1 MFDHETAEIEQANLD
16 DDALTLDEL
25 NEIMHE
31 IEEQPHWRHTADKEM
46 DYADGNQLDTE
57 LLNRMKQIGIPPAVE
72 DMIGPAL
79 QSVEGFELQTR
90 TDWRV
95 KANGEAGSSDV
106 ADALNYKLNQA
117 ERLSKADKACSG
129 AFRPQIG
136 CGIGWVEVKRESDP
150 FKYAYR
156 CVKVHRNEIHWD
168 MKATENDLTD
178 ARWLRRTR
186 WVHPKRLVQ
195 AFPQHQ
201 ELIETIGC
209 YGAAWWNDAGVM
221 DGGESTGLQ
230 NAWLDARSYT
240 VNEQYWYNATSKEVN
255 VVELWYRRWVRVAV
269 LKFGDGRVV
278 EYDAANMHHDIAIY
292 QELARVEHANISKV
306 RRSYWLGPHCLFD
319 GPTPY
324 SHHYFPYVPFW
335 GAREDNTNIPYGF
348 VRRMKFSQDSI
359 NSGISKLRWG
369 MSVTRVERTK
379 GAVEMTDEQL
389 RRQIARP
396 DADIVLNAN
405 HMAKPGARFDVK
417 RDYELSQQ
425 HFQLINDNRAAIER
439 VSNITS
445 GFQGKQG
452 NATSGKQEQLQIEQ
466 SNQTLMTIMDNFR
479 EARTL
484 MGEMLLSM
492 IVDDL
497 GSQQHVVIIEGD
509 EAIRENRTVVINK
522 PEVDELGYPYVSND
536 VQRTRLKVVLDD
548 VPSSSTFKEQ
558 QLNALS
564 EITKSLPPEV
574 QAAVLPFVMALTDI
588 PFKKDIIDAIRQATQ
603 AQTPEQIQQQI
614 QDAVKQALAQAGNDI
629 KLRELELKERKASS
643 EIKEIDARSVQIG
656 VQAAYSAMQAGAQV
670 AQMPQIAP
678 IADEVMKGAGYQRPN
693 PLGDDPNFPV
703 ADQTAASNIRSPYIQ
718 GQGAQVGSE
727 QLAVQQN
734 TSPMSPSV
742 PHEVGQ
748 EMQRI
753 SPPQDESYARHGG
766 TGMQGIETPRTSDNM
781 SLVGQE

>member
-1 MFDHETAEIEQANLD
+1 MFDQETTEIEQANLD

-25 NEIMHE
+25 TEIMYE
-31 IEEQPHWRHTADKEM
+31 IEEQPYWRNIADKEM
-46 DYADGNQLDTE
+46 DYADGNQLESE

-95 KANGEAGSSDV
+95 KANGDTGSDDV
-106 ADALNYKLNQA
+106 ADALNFKLNQA
-117 ERLSKADKACSG
+117 ERLSKADKACSD

-136 CGIGWVEVKRESDP
+136 CGIGWVEVKREQDP
-150 FKYAYR
+150 FKYPYR

-168 MKATENDLTD
+168 MKAAENDLSD

-186 WVHPKRLVQ
+186 WIHPKRLIQ
-195 AFPQHQ
+195 AFPQHA
-201 ELIETIGC
+201 ELIQTVGR
-209 YGAAWWNDAGVM
+209 YGASWWQEAGVM
-221 DGGESTGLQ
+221 DGGESTGLK

-240 VNEQYWYNATSKEVN
+240 ISEQHWYNTTSKEIN
-255 VVELWYRRWVRVAV
+255 VAEVWYRRWVRVPV

-278 EYDAANMHHDIAIY
+278 EYDSSNMNHDIAIY
-292 QELARVEHANISKV
+292 QGLAHVELANISKI
-306 RRSYWLGPHCLFD
+306 RRSYWLGPHMLFD

-379 GAVEMTDEQL
+379 GAVDMTDEQL
-389 RRQIARP
+389 RRQVARP

-405 HMAKPGARFDVK
+405 HMAKAGARFEVK
-417 RDYELSQQ
+417 RDFELSQQ

-466 SNQTLMTIMDNFR
+466 SNQTLMKIMDNFR

-484 MGEMLLSM
+484 IGEMLLSM
-492 IVDDL
+492 IVEDM
-497 GSQQHVVIIEGD
+497 GSREQTVVIEGD
-509 EAIRENRTVVINK
+509 AVREDRTVVINK

-536 VQRTRLKVVLDD
+536 IQRIRLKVVLDD
-548 VPSSSTFKEQ
+548 VPSSTTFREQ

-564 EITKSLPPEV
+564 EITKSLSAEI
-574 QAAVLPFVMALTDI
+574 QTAVLPYVMALTDI
-588 PFKKDIIDAIRQATQ
+588 PFKKDIIESIRQATQ
-603 AQTPEQIQQQI
+603 APTPEQVEQQI
-614 QDAVKQALAQAGNDI
+614 KEAVERALADAGIDL
-629 KLRELELKERKASS
+629 KRRELELKERKASS
-643 EIKEIDARSVQIG
+643 EIREIDARSVQIG

-693 PLGDDPNFPV
+693 PIGDDPNFPT
-703 ADQTAASNIRSPYIQ
+703 ADQTTASDIRSPYIQ
-718 GQGAQVGSE
+718 GEGAELGSE
-727 QLAVQQN
+727 GIAEVQQN
-734 TSPMSPSV
+734 TSPMNPAV
-742 PHEVGQ
+742 PQQG
-748 EMQRI
+748 
-753 SPPQDESYARHGG
+753 S
-766 TGMQGIETPRTSDNM
+766 TGMQGIETNRVNDN
-781 SLVGQE
+781 LQK

>member
-1 MFDHETAEIEQANLD
+1 MFDQETTEIEQANLD

-25 NEIMHE
+25 TEIMYE
-31 IEEQPHWRHTADKEM
+31 IEEQPYWRNIADKEM
-46 DYADGNQLDTE
+46 DYADGNQLESE

-95 KANGEAGSSDV
+95 KANGDTGSDDV
-106 ADALNYKLNQA
+106 ADALNFKLNQA
-117 ERLSKADKACSG
+117 ERLSKADKACSD

-136 CGIGWVEVKRESDP
+136 CGIGWVEVKREQDP
-150 FKYAYR
+150 FKYPYR

-168 MKATENDLTD
+168 MKAAENDLSD

-186 WVHPKRLVQ
+186 WIHPKRLIQ
-195 AFPQHQ
+195 AFPQHA
-201 ELIETIGC
+201 ELIQTVGR
-209 YGAAWWNDAGVM
+209 YGASWWQEAGVM
-221 DGGESTGLQ
+221 DGGESTGLK

-240 VNEQYWYNATSKEVN
+240 ISEQHWYNTTSKEIN
-255 VVELWYRRWVRVAV
+255 VAEVWYRRWVRVPV

-278 EYDAANMHHDIAIY
+278 EYDSSNMNHDIAIY
-292 QELARVEHANISKV
+292 QGLAHVELANISKI
-306 RRSYWLGPHCLFD
+306 RRSYWLGPHVLFD

-379 GAVEMTDEQL
+379 GAVDMTDEQL
-389 RRQIARP
+389 RRQVARP

-405 HMAKPGARFDVK
+405 HMAKAGARFEVK
-417 RDYELSQQ
+417 RDFELSQQ

-466 SNQTLMTIMDNFR
+466 SNQTLMKIMDNFR

-484 MGEMLLSM
+484 IGEMLLSM
-492 IVDDL
+492 IVEDM
-497 GSQQHVVIIEGD
+497 GSREQTVVIEGD
-509 EAIRENRTVVINK
+509 AVREDRTVVINK

-536 VQRTRLKVVLDD
+536 IQRIRLKVVLDD
-548 VPSSSTFKEQ
+548 VPSSTTFREQ

-564 EITKSLPPEV
+564 EITKSLSAEI
-574 QAAVLPFVMALTDI
+574 QTAVLPYVMALTDI
-588 PFKKDIIDAIRQATQ
+588 PFKKDIIESIRQATQ
-603 AQTPEQIQQQI
+603 APTPEQVEQQI
-614 QDAVKQALAQAGNDI
+614 KEAVERALADAGIDL
-629 KLRELELKERKASS
+629 KRRELELKERKAGS
-643 EIKEIDARSVQIG
+643 EIREIDARSVQIG
-656 VQAAYSAMQAGAQV
+656 VQAAYSAMQAGVQV
-670 AQMPQIAP
+670 AQMPQVAP

-693 PLGDDPNFPV
+693 PIGDDPNFPT
-703 ADQTAASNIRSPYIQ
+703 AEQTAARDIRSPYLE
-718 GQGAQVGSE
+718 GEGAQIGSE
-727 QLAVQQN
+727 GLAEVQQN
-734 TSPMSPSV
+734 TSPMNPAV
-742 PHEVGQ
+742 PQQG
-748 EMQRI
+748 
-753 SPPQDESYARHGG
+753 S
-766 TGMQGIETPRTSDNM
+766 TGMQGIETNRVNDN
-781 SLVGQE
+781 LQK

>member
-1 MFDHETAEIEQANLD
+1 MFDQETTEIEQANLD

-25 NEIMHE
+25 TEIMYE
-31 IEEQPHWRHTADKEM
+31 IEEQPYWRNIADKEM
-46 DYADGNQLDTE
+46 DYADGNQLESE

-95 KANGEAGSSDV
+95 KANGDTGSDDV
-106 ADALNYKLNQA
+106 ADALNFKLNQA
-117 ERLSKADKACSG
+117 ERLSKADKACSD

-136 CGIGWVEVKRESDP
+136 CGIGWVEVKREQDP
-150 FKYAYR
+150 FKYPYR

-168 MKATENDLTD
+168 MKAAENDLSD

-186 WVHPKRLVQ
+186 WIHPKRLIQ
-195 AFPQHQ
+195 AFPQHA
-201 ELIETIGC
+201 ELIQTVGR
-209 YGAAWWNDAGVM
+209 YGASWWQEAGVM
-221 DGGESTGLQ
+221 DGGESTGLK

-240 VNEQYWYNATSKEVN
+240 ISEQHWYNTTSKEIN
-255 VVELWYRRWVRVAV
+255 VAEVWYRRWVRVPV

-278 EYDAANMHHDIAIY
+278 EYDASNMNHDIAIY
-292 QELARVEHANISKV
+292 QGLAHVELANISKI
-306 RRSYWLGPHCLFD
+306 RRSYWLGPHVLFD

-379 GAVEMTDEQL
+379 GAVDMTDEQL
-389 RRQIARP
+389 RRQVARP

-405 HMAKPGARFDVK
+405 HMAKAGARFEVK
-417 RDYELSQQ
+417 RDFELSQQ

-466 SNQTLMTIMDNFR
+466 SNQTLMKIMDNFR

-484 MGEMLLSM
+484 IGEMLLSM
-492 IVDDL
+492 IVEDM
-497 GSQQHVVIIEGD
+497 GSREQTVVIEGD
-509 EAIRENRTVVINK
+509 AVREDRTVVINK

-536 VQRTRLKVVLDD
+536 IQRIRLKVVLDD
-548 VPSSSTFKEQ
+548 VPSSTTFREQ

-564 EITKSLPPEV
+564 EITKSLSAEI
-574 QAAVLPFVMALTDI
+574 QTAVLPYVMALTDI
-588 PFKKDIIDAIRQATQ
+588 PFKKDIIESIRQATQ
-603 AQTPEQIQQQI
+603 APTPEQVEQQI
-614 QDAVKQALAQAGNDI
+614 KEAVERALADAGIDL
-629 KLRELELKERKASS
+629 KRRELELKERKAGS
-643 EIKEIDARSVQIG
+643 EIREIDARSVQIG
-656 VQAAYSAMQAGAQV
+656 VQAAYSAMQAGVQV
-670 AQMPQIAP
+670 AQMPQVAP

-693 PLGDDPNFPV
+693 PLGDDPNFPT
-703 ADQTAASNIRSPYIQ
+703 AEQTAARDVRSPYLE
-718 GQGAQVGSE
+718 GEGAQIGSE
-727 QLAVQQN
+727 GLVEVQQN
-734 TSPMSPSV
+734 SSPMNPAV
-742 PHEVGQ
+742 PQ
-748 EMQRI
+748 Q
-753 SPPQDESYARHGG
+753 GG
-766 TGMQGIETPRTSDNM
+766 TGMEGIETGRVSDNLM
-781 SLVGQE
+781 SSKI

>member
-1 MFDHETAEIEQANLD
+1 MFDQETTEIEQANLD

-25 NEIMHE
+25 TEIMYE
-31 IEEQPHWRHTADKEM
+31 IEEQPYWRNIADKEM
-46 DYADGNQLDTE
+46 DYADGNQLESE

-95 KANGEAGSSDV
+95 KANGDTGSDDV
-106 ADALNYKLNQA
+106 ADALNFKLNQA
-117 ERLSKADKACSG
+117 ERLSKADKACSD

-136 CGIGWVEVKRESDP
+136 CGIGWVEVKREQDP
-150 FKYAYR
+150 FKYPYR

-168 MKATENDLTD
+168 MKAAENDLSD

-186 WVHPKRLVQ
+186 WIHPKRLIQ
-195 AFPQHQ
+195 AFPQHA
-201 ELIETIGC
+201 ELIQTVGR
-209 YGAAWWNDAGVM
+209 YGASWWQEAGVM
-221 DGGESTGLQ
+221 DGGESTGLK

-240 VNEQYWYNATSKEVN
+240 ISEQHWYNTTSKEIN
-255 VVELWYRRWVRVAV
+255 VAEVWYRRWVRVPV

-278 EYDAANMHHDIAIY
+278 EYDSSNMNHDIAIY
-292 QELARVEHANISKV
+292 QGLAHVELANISKI
-306 RRSYWLGPHCLFD
+306 RRSYWLGPHVLFD

-379 GAVEMTDEQL
+379 GAVDMTDEQL
-389 RRQIARP
+389 RRQVARP

-405 HMAKPGARFDVK
+405 HMAKAGARFEVK
-417 RDYELSQQ
+417 RDFELSQQ

-466 SNQTLMTIMDNFR
+466 SNQTLMKIMDNFR

-484 MGEMLLSM
+484 IGEMLLSM
-492 IVDDL
+492 IVEDM
-497 GSQQHVVIIEGD
+497 GGREQTVVIEGD
-509 EAIRENRTVVINK
+509 AVREDRTVVINK
-522 PEVDELGYPYVSND
+522 PDVDELGYPYVSND
-536 VQRTRLKVVLDD
+536 IQRIRLKVVLDD
-548 VPSSSTFKEQ
+548 VPSSTTFREQ

-564 EITKSLPPEV
+564 EITKSLSAEI
-574 QAAVLPFVMALTDI
+574 QTAVLPYVMALTDI
-588 PFKKDIIDAIRQATQ
+588 PFKKDIIESIRQATQ
-603 AQTPEQIQQQI
+603 APTPEQVEQQI
-614 QDAVKQALAQAGNDI
+614 KEAVERALADAGIDL
-629 KLRELELKERKASS
+629 KRRELELKERKAGS
-643 EIKEIDARSVQIG
+643 EIREIDARSVQIG

-678 IADEVMKGAGYQRPN
+678 VADEVMKGAGYQRPN
-693 PLGDDPNFPV
+693 PIGDDPNFPT
-703 ADQTAASNIRSPYIQ
+703 AEQTAARDVRSPYLE
-718 GQGAQVGSE
+718 GEGAQIGSE
-727 QLAVQQN
+727 GLAEVQQN
-734 TSPMSPSV
+734 TSPMNPAV
-742 PHEVGQ
+742 PQ
-748 EMQRI
+748 Q
-753 SPPQDESYARHGG
+753 GG
-766 TGMQGIETPRTSDNM
+766 TGMQGIETENTTDN
-781 SLVGQE
+781 L

>member
-1 MFDHETAEIEQANLD
+1 MFDQETTEIEQANLD

-25 NEIMHE
+25 TEIMYE
-31 IEEQPHWRHTADKEM
+31 IEEQPYWRNIADKEM
-46 DYADGNQLDTE
+46 DYADGNQLESE

-95 KANGEAGSSDV
+95 KANGDTGSDDV
-106 ADALNYKLNQA
+106 ADALNFKLNQT
-117 ERLSKADKACSG
+117 ERLSKADKACSD

-136 CGIGWVEVKRESDP
+136 CGIGWVEVKREQDP
-150 FKYAYR
+150 FKYPYR

-168 MKATENDLTD
+168 MKAAENDLSD

-186 WVHPKRLVQ
+186 WIHPKRLIQ
-195 AFPQHQ
+195 AFPQHS
-201 ELIETIGC
+201 ELIQTVGR
-209 YGAAWWNDAGVM
+209 YGASWWQEAGVM
-221 DGGESTGLQ
+221 DGGESTGLK

-240 VNEQYWYNATSKEVN
+240 ISEQHWYNTTSKEIN
-255 VVELWYRRWVRVAV
+255 VAEVWYRRWVRVPV

-278 EYDAANMHHDIAIY
+278 EYDSSNMNHDIAIY
-292 QELARVEHANISKV
+292 QGLAHVELANISKI
-306 RRSYWLGPHCLFD
+306 RRSYWLGPHVLFD

-379 GAVEMTDEQL
+379 GAVDMTDEQL
-389 RRQIARP
+389 RRQVARP

-405 HMAKPGARFDVK
+405 HMAKAGARFEVK
-417 RDYELSQQ
+417 RDFELSQQ

-466 SNQTLMTIMDNFR
+466 SNQTLMKIMDNFR

-484 MGEMLLSM
+484 IGEMLLSM
-492 IVDDL
+492 IVEDM
-497 GSQQHVVIIEGD
+497 GSREQTVVIEGD
-509 EAIRENRTVVINK
+509 AVREDRTVVINK

-536 VQRTRLKVVLDD
+536 IQRIRLKVVLDD
-548 VPSSSTFKEQ
+548 VPSSTTFREQ

-564 EITKSLPPEV
+564 EITKSLSAEI
-574 QAAVLPFVMALTDI
+574 QTAVLPYVMALTDI
-588 PFKKDIIDAIRQATQ
+588 PFKKDIIESIRQATQ
-603 AQTPEQIQQQI
+603 APTPEQVEQQI
-614 QDAVKQALAQAGNDI
+614 KEAVERALADAGIDL
-629 KLRELELKERKASS
+629 KRRELELKERKAGS
-643 EIKEIDARSVQIG
+643 EIREIDARSVQIG

-693 PLGDDPNFPV
+693 PIGDDPNFPT
-703 ADQTAASNIRSPYIQ
+703 AEQTAARDVRSPYLE
-718 GQGAQVGSE
+718 GEGAQIGSE
-727 QLAVQQN
+727 GLAEVQQN
-734 TSPMSPSV
+734 TSPMNPAV
-742 PHEVGQ
+742 PKQ
-748 EMQRI
+748 
-753 SPPQDESYARHGG
+753 GG
-766 TGMQGIETPRTSDNM
+766 SGMQGIETNRVNDN
-781 SLVGQE
+781 LQK

>member
-1 MFDHETAEIEQANLD
+1 MFDQETTEIEQANLD

-25 NEIMHE
+25 TEIMYE
-31 IEEQPHWRHTADKEM
+31 IEEQPYWRNIADKEM
-46 DYADGNQLDTE
+46 DYADGNQLESE

-95 KANGEAGSSDV
+95 KANGDTGSDDV
-106 ADALNYKLNQA
+106 ADALNFKLNQA
-117 ERLSKADKACSG
+117 ERLSKADKACSD

-136 CGIGWVEVKRESDP
+136 CGIGWVEVKREQDP
-150 FKYAYR
+150 FKYPYR

-168 MKATENDLTD
+168 MKAAENDLSD

-186 WVHPKRLVQ
+186 WIHPKRLIQ
-195 AFPQHQ
+195 AFPQHA
-201 ELIETIGC
+201 ELIQTVGR
-209 YGAAWWNDAGVM
+209 YGASWWQEAGVM
-221 DGGESTGLQ
+221 DGGESTGLK

-240 VNEQYWYNATSKEVN
+240 ISEQHWYNTTSKEIN
-255 VVELWYRRWVRVAV
+255 VAEVWYRRWVRVPV

-278 EYDAANMHHDIAIY
+278 EYDSSNMNHDIAIY
-292 QELARVEHANISKV
+292 QGLAHVELANISKI
-306 RRSYWLGPHCLFD
+306 RRSYWLGPHVLFD

-379 GAVEMTDEQL
+379 GAVDMTDEQL
-389 RRQIARP
+389 RRQVARP

-405 HMAKPGARFDVK
+405 HMAKAGARFEVK
-417 RDYELSQQ
+417 RDFELSQQ

-466 SNQTLMTIMDNFR
+466 SNQTLMKIMDNFR

-484 MGEMLLSM
+484 IGEMLLSM
-492 IVDDL
+492 IVEDM
-497 GSQQHVVIIEGD
+497 GSREQTVVIEGD
-509 EAIRENRTVVINK
+509 AVREDRTVVINK

-536 VQRTRLKVVLDD
+536 IQRIRLKVVLDD
-548 VPSSSTFKEQ
+548 VPSSTTFREQ

-564 EITKSLPPEV
+564 EITKSLSAEI
-574 QAAVLPFVMALTDI
+574 QTAVLPYVMALTDI
-588 PFKKDIIDAIRQATQ
+588 PFKKDIIESIRQATQ
-603 AQTPEQIQQQI
+603 APTPEQVEQQI
-614 QDAVKQALAQAGNDI
+614 KEAVERALADAGIDL
-629 KLRELELKERKASS
+629 KRRELELKERKAGS
-643 EIKEIDARSVQIG
+643 EIREIDARSVQIG
-656 VQAAYSAMQAGAQV
+656 VQAAYSAMQAGVQV

-678 IADEVMKGAGYQRPN
+678 VADEVMKGAGYQRPN
-693 PLGDDPNFPV
+693 PIGDDPNFPT
-703 ADQTAASNIRSPYIQ
+703 AEQTAARDVRSPYLE
-718 GQGAQVGSE
+718 GEGAQIGSE
-727 QLAVQQN
+727 GLVEVQQN
-734 TSPMSPSV
+734 TSPMNPAV
-742 PHEVGQ
+742 PQ
-748 EMQRI
+748 Q
-753 SPPQDESYARHGG
+753 GG
-766 TGMQGIETPRTSDNM
+766 TGMQGIETINTNDNI
-781 SLVGQE
+781 

>member
-1 MFDHETAEIEQANLD
+1 MFDQETTEIEQANLD

-25 NEIMHE
+25 TEIMYE
-31 IEEQPHWRHTADKEM
+31 IEEQPYWRNIADKEM
-46 DYADGNQLDTE
+46 DYADGNQLESE

-95 KANGEAGSSDV
+95 KANGDTGSDDV
-106 ADALNYKLNQA
+106 ADALNFKLNQA
-117 ERLSKADKACSG
+117 ERLSKADKACSD

-136 CGIGWVEVKRESDP
+136 CGIGWVEVKREQDP
-150 FKYAYR
+150 FKYPYR

-168 MKATENDLTD
+168 MKAAENDLSD

-186 WVHPKRLVQ
+186 WIHPKRLIQ
-195 AFPQHQ
+195 AFPQHA
-201 ELIETIGC
+201 ELIQTVGR
-209 YGAAWWNDAGVM
+209 YGASWWQEAGVM
-221 DGGESTGLQ
+221 DGGESTGLK

-240 VNEQYWYNATSKEVN
+240 ISEQHWYNTTSKEIN
-255 VVELWYRRWVRVAV
+255 VAEVWYRRWVRVPV

-278 EYDAANMHHDIAIY
+278 EYDSSNMNHDIAIY
-292 QELARVEHANISKV
+292 QGLAHVELANISKI
-306 RRSYWLGPHCLFD
+306 RRSYWLGPHVLFD

-379 GAVEMTDEQL
+379 GAVDMTDEQL
-389 RRQIARP
+389 RRQVARP

-405 HMAKPGARFDVK
+405 HMAKAGARFEVK
-417 RDYELSQQ
+417 RDFELSQQ

-466 SNQTLMTIMDNFR
+466 SNQTLMKIMDNFR

-484 MGEMLLSM
+484 IGEMLLSM
-492 IVDDL
+492 IVEDM
-497 GSQQHVVIIEGD
+497 GSREQTVVIEGD
-509 EAIRENRTVVINK
+509 AVREDRTVVINK

-536 VQRTRLKVVLDD
+536 IQRIRLKVVLDD
-548 VPSSSTFKEQ
+548 VPSSTTFREQ

-564 EITKSLPPEV
+564 EITKSLSAEI
-574 QAAVLPFVMALTDI
+574 QTAVLPYVMALTDI
-588 PFKKDIIDAIRQATQ
+588 PFKKDIIESIRQATQ
-603 AQTPEQIQQQI
+603 APTPEQVEQQI
-614 QDAVKQALAQAGNDI
+614 KEAVERALADAGIDL
-629 KLRELELKERKASS
+629 KRRELELKERKAGS
-643 EIKEIDARSVQIG
+643 EIREIDARSVQIG

-693 PLGDDPNFPV
+693 PIGDDPNFPT
-703 ADQTAASNIRSPYIQ
+703 ADQTAASDIRSPYIQ
-718 GQGAQVGSE
+718 GEGAELGSE
-727 QLAVQQN
+727 GIAEVQQN
-734 TSPMSPSV
+734 TSPMNPAV
-742 PHEVGQ
+742 PQ
-748 EMQRI
+748 Q
-753 SPPQDESYARHGG
+753 GG
-766 TGMQGIETPRTSDNM
+766 TGMEGIETGRISDN
-781 SLVGQE
+781 VK

>member
-1 MFDHETAEIEQANLD
+1 MFDHETAKIEQANLE

-25 NEIMHE
+25 TEIMHE
-31 IEEQPHWRHTADKEM
+31 IEEQPHWRHIADKEM
-46 DYADGNQLDTE
+46 DYADGNQLETE
-57 LLNRMKQIGIPPAVE
+57 LLNRMKAIGIPPAVE

-95 KANGEAGSSDV
+95 KANGDTGSDDV
-106 ADALNYKLNQA
+106 ADALNFKLNQA
-117 ERLSKADKACSG
+117 ERLSKADKACSD

-136 CGIGWVEVKRESDP
+136 CGIGWVEVKREQDP
-150 FKYAYR
+150 FKYPYR

-168 MKATENDLTD
+168 FKSVENDLSD

-186 WVHPKRLVQ
+186 WIHPKRLVQ
-195 AFPQHQ
+195 AFPQHR
-201 ELIETIGC
+201 ELIETVGR
-209 YGAAWWNDAGVM
+209 YGGSWWQEAGVL
-221 DGGESTGLQ
+221 DGGSNTGLQ

-240 VNEQYWYNATSKEVN
+240 VSEQYWYNPTSKEIN
-255 VVELWYRRWVRVAV
+255 IAELWYRRWVRVPV
-269 LKFGDGRVV
+269 LKFSDGRVV
-278 EYDAANMHHDIAIY
+278 EYDADNMVHDLAIY
-292 QELARVEHANISKV
+292 QGIARVEHANISKV

-379 GAVEMTDEQL
+379 GAVAMTDEQL
-389 RRQIARP
+389 RRQVARP
-396 DADIVLNAN
+396 DADIVLDAA
-405 HMAKPGARFDVK
+405 HMARPGARFDVK
-417 RDYELSQQ
+417 RDFELSQQ

-445 GFQGKQG
+445 GFQGKKG

-466 SNQTLMTIMDNFR
+466 SNQTLMKIMDNFR

-484 MGEMLLSM
+484 IGEMLLSM
-492 IVDDL
+492 IVEDM
-497 GSQQHVVIIEGD
+497 GTQQQTVIIEGD
-509 EAIRENRTVVINK
+509 AVREDRTVVINK
-522 PEVDELGYPYVSND
+522 PEIDEMGYPYVSND
-536 VQRTRLKVVLDD
+536 VQRIRLKVVLDD
-548 VPSSSTFKEQ
+548 VPSSTTFREQ

-564 EITKSLPPEV
+564 EITKSLSAEI
-574 QAAVLPFVMALTDI
+574 QTAVLPYVMALTDI
-588 PFKKDIIDAIRQATQ
+588 PFKKDIIESIRQATQ
-603 AQTPEQIQQQI
+603 APTPEQVEQQI
-614 QDAVKQALAQAGNDI
+614 KEAVDKALADAGIDL
-629 KLRELELKERKASS
+629 KRRELELKERKAVS

-670 AQMPQIAP
+670 AQMPMIAP

-693 PLGDDPNFPV
+693 PGGDDPNFPT
-703 ADQTAASNIRSPYIQ
+703 ADQTAARDVRSPYIEDE
-718 GQGAQVGSE
+718 GAQLGSE
-727 QLAVQQN
+727 GLAEVQQN
-734 TSPMSPSV
+734 TSPMNPPV
-742 PHEVGQ
+742 PQQG
-748 EMQRI
+748 
-753 SPPQDESYARHGG
+753 S

-781 SLVGQE
+781 PPVRQE

>member
-1 MFDHETAEIEQANLD
+1 MFDQETTEIEQANLD

-25 NEIMHE
+25 TEIMYE
-31 IEEQPHWRHTADKEM
+31 IEEQPYWRNIADKEM
-46 DYADGNQLDTE
+46 DYADGNQLESE

-95 KANGEAGSSDV
+95 KANGDTGSDDV
-106 ADALNYKLNQA
+106 ADALNFKLNQA
-117 ERLSKADKACSG
+117 ERLSKADKACSD

-136 CGIGWVEVKRESDP
+136 CGIGWVEVKREQDP
-150 FKYAYR
+150 FKYPYR

-168 MKATENDLTD
+168 MKAAENDLSD

-186 WVHPKRLVQ
+186 WIHPKRLIQ
-195 AFPQHQ
+195 AFPQHA
-201 ELIETIGC
+201 ELIQTVGR
-209 YGAAWWNDAGVM
+209 YGASWWQEAGVM
-221 DGGESTGLQ
+221 DGGESTGLK

-240 VNEQYWYNATSKEVN
+240 ISEQNWYNTTSKEIN
-255 VVELWYRRWVRVAV
+255 VAEVWYRRWVRVPV

-278 EYDAANMHHDIAIY
+278 EYDSSNMNHDIAIY
-292 QELARVEHANISKV
+292 QGLAHVELANISKI
-306 RRSYWLGPHCLFD
+306 RRSYWLGPHVLFD

-379 GAVEMTDEQL
+379 GAVDMTDEQL
-389 RRQIARP
+389 RRQVARP

-405 HMAKPGARFDVK
+405 HMAKAGARFEVK
-417 RDYELSQQ
+417 RDFELSQQ

-466 SNQTLMTIMDNFR
+466 SNQTLMKIMDNFR

-484 MGEMLLSM
+484 IGEMLLSM
-492 IVDDL
+492 IVEDM
-497 GSQQHVVIIEGD
+497 GSREQTVVIEGD
-509 EAIRENRTVVINK
+509 AVREDRTVVINK

-536 VQRTRLKVVLDD
+536 IQRIRLKVVLDD
-548 VPSSSTFKEQ
+548 VPSSTTFREQ

-564 EITKSLPPEV
+564 EITKSLSAEI
-574 QAAVLPFVMALTDI
+574 QTAVLPYVMALTDI
-588 PFKKDIIDAIRQATQ
+588 PFKKDIIESIRQATQ
-603 AQTPEQIQQQI
+603 APTPEQVEQQI
-614 QDAVKQALAQAGNDI
+614 KEAVERALADAGIDL
-629 KLRELELKERKASS
+629 KRRELELKERKAGS
-643 EIKEIDARSVQIG
+643 EIREIDARSVQIG

-693 PLGDDPNFPV
+693 PIGDDPNFPT
-703 ADQTAASNIRSPYIQ
+703 AEQTAARDVRSPYLE
-718 GQGAQVGSE
+718 GEGAQIGSE
-727 QLAVQQN
+727 GLAEVQQN
-734 TSPMSPSV
+734 TSPMNPAV
-742 PHEVGQ
+742 PQ
-748 EMQRI
+748 Q
-753 SPPQDESYARHGG
+753 GG
-766 TGMQGIETPRTSDNM
+766 TGMEGIETGRISDN
-781 SLVGQE
+781 VN

>member
-1 MFDHETAEIEQANLD
+1 MFDQETTEIEQANRD

-25 NEIMHE
+25 TEIMYE
-31 IEEQPHWRHTADKEM
+31 IEEQPYWRNIADKEM
-46 DYADGNQLDTE
+46 DYADGNQLESE

-95 KANGEAGSSDV
+95 KANGDTGSDDV
-106 ADALNYKLNQA
+106 ADALNFKLNQA
-117 ERLSKADKACSG
+117 ERLSKADKACSD

-136 CGIGWVEVKRESDP
+136 CGIGWVEVKREQDP
-150 FKYAYR
+150 FKFPYR

-168 MKATENDLTD
+168 MKAAENDLSD

-186 WVHPKRLVQ
+186 WIHPKRLIQ
-195 AFPQHQ
+195 AFPQHA
-201 ELIETIGC
+201 ELIQTVGR
-209 YGAAWWNDAGVM
+209 YGASWWQEAGVM
-221 DGGESTGLQ
+221 DGGESTGLK

-240 VNEQYWYNATSKEVN
+240 ISEQHWYNTTSKEIN
-255 VVELWYRRWVRVAV
+255 VAEVWYRRWVRVPV

-278 EYDAANMHHDIAIY
+278 EYDSSNMNHDIAIY
-292 QELARVEHANISKV
+292 QGLAHVELANISKI
-306 RRSYWLGPHCLFD
+306 RRSYWLGPHVLFD

-379 GAVEMTDEQL
+379 GAVDMTDEQL
-389 RRQIARP
+389 RRQVARP

-405 HMAKPGARFDVK
+405 HMAKAGERFEVK
-417 RDYELSQQ
+417 RDFELSQQ

-466 SNQTLMTIMDNFR
+466 SNQTLMKIMDNFR

-484 MGEMLLSM
+484 IGEMLLSM
-492 IVDDL
+492 IVEDM
-497 GSQQHVVIIEGD
+497 GNREQIVVIEGD
-509 EAIRENRTVVINK
+509 AVREDRTVVINK

-536 VQRTRLKVVLDD
+536 IQRIRLKVVLDD
-548 VPSSSTFKEQ
+548 VPSSTTFREQ

-564 EITKSLPPEV
+564 EITKSLSAEI
-574 QAAVLPFVMALTDI
+574 QTAVLPYVMALTDI
-588 PFKKDIIDAIRQATQ
+588 PFKKDIIESIRQATQ
-603 AQTPEQIQQQI
+603 APTPEQVEQQI
-614 QDAVKQALAQAGNDI
+614 KEAVERALADAGIDL
-629 KLRELELKERKASS
+629 KRRELELKERKAGS
-643 EIKEIDARSVQIG
+643 EIREIDARSVQIG

-678 IADEVMKGAGYQRPN
+678 VADEVMKGAGYQRPN
-693 PLGDDPNFPV
+693 PIGDDPNFPT
-703 ADQTAASNIRSPYIQ
+703 AEQTAARDVRSPYLE
-718 GQGAQVGSE
+718 GEGAQIGSE
-727 QLAVQQN
+727 GLVEVQQN
-734 TSPMSPSV
+734 TSPMNPAV
-742 PHEVGQ
+742 PQ
-748 EMQRI
+748 Q
-753 SPPQDESYARHGG
+753 GG
-766 TGMQGIETPRTSDNM
+766 TGMEGIET
-781 SLVGQE
+781 G

>member
-1 MFDHETAEIEQANLD
+1 MFDHETAKIEQANLE

-25 NEIMHE
+25 TEIMHE
-31 IEEQPHWRHTADKEM
+31 IEEQPHWRHIADKEM
-46 DYADGNQLDTE
+46 DYADGNQLETE
-57 LLNRMKQIGIPPAVE
+57 LLNRMKAIGIPPAVE

-95 KANGEAGSSDV
+95 KANGDTGSDDV
-106 ADALNYKLNQA
+106 ADALNFKLNQA
-117 ERLSKADKACSG
+117 ERLSKADKACSD

-136 CGIGWVEVKRESDP
+136 CGIGWVEVKREQDP
-150 FKYAYR
+150 FKYPYR

-168 MKATENDLTD
+168 FKSVENDLSD

-186 WVHPKRLVQ
+186 WIHPKRLVQ
-195 AFPQHQ
+195 AFPQHR
-201 ELIETIGC
+201 ELIETVGR
-209 YGAAWWNDAGVM
+209 YGGSWWQEAGVL
-221 DGGESTGLQ
+221 DGGSNTGLQ

-240 VNEQYWYNATSKEVN
+240 VSEQYWYNPTSKEIN
-255 VVELWYRRWVRVAV
+255 IAELWYRRWVRVPV
-269 LKFGDGRVV
+269 LKFSDGRVV
-278 EYDAANMHHDIAIY
+278 EYDANNMIHDLAIY
-292 QELARVEHANISKV
+292 QGIARVEHANISKV

-379 GAVEMTDEQL
+379 GAVAMTDEQL
-389 RRQIARP
+389 RRQVARP
-396 DADIVLNAN
+396 DADIVLDAA
-405 HMAKPGARFDVK
+405 HMARPGARFDVK
-417 RDYELSQQ
+417 RDFELSQQ

-445 GFQGKQG
+445 GFQGKNG

-466 SNQTLMTIMDNFR
+466 SNQTLMKIMDNFR

-484 MGEMLLSM
+484 IGEMLLSM
-492 IVDDL
+492 IVEDMGDRE
-497 GSQQHVVIIEGD
+497 QTVIIEGD
-509 EAIRENRTVVINK
+509 AVREDRTVVINK
-522 PEVDELGYPYVSND
+522 PEIDEIGYPYVSND
-536 VQRTRLKVVLDD
+536 VQRIRLKVVLDD
-548 VPSSSTFKEQ
+548 VPSSTTFREQ

-564 EITKSLPPEV
+564 EITKSLSAEI
-574 QAAVLPFVMALTDI
+574 QTAVLPYVMALTDI
-588 PFKKDIIDAIRQATQ
+588 PFKKDIIESIKQATQ
-603 AQTPEQIQQQI
+603 AQTPEQIEQQI
-614 QDAVKQALAQAGNDI
+614 QESVKQALAQAGNDI

-678 IADEVMKGAGYQRPN
+678 IADVVMQGAGYQRPN
-693 PLGDDPNFPV
+693 PMGHDPNFPT
-703 ADQTAASNIRSPYIQ
+703 AEQTAARDVRSPYLE
-718 GQGAQVGSE
+718 GEGAQLGSE
-727 QLAVQQN
+727 GLAEVQQN
-734 TSPMSPSV
+734 TSPMNPPV
-742 PHEVGQ
+742 PQQG
-748 EMQRI
+748 
-753 SPPQDESYARHGG
+753 S
-766 TGMQGIETPRTSDNM
+766 TGMQGIETQRTSDN
-781 SLVGQE
+781 LG

>member
-1 MFDHETAEIEQANLD
+1 MFDQETTEIEQANLD

-25 NEIMHE
+25 TEIMYE
-31 IEEQPHWRHTADKEM
+31 IEEQPYWRNIADKEM
-46 DYADGNQLDTE
+46 DYADGNQLESE

-95 KANGEAGSSDV
+95 KANGDTGSDDV
-106 ADALNYKLNQA
+106 ADALNFKLNQA
-117 ERLSKADKACSG
+117 ERLSKADKACSD

-136 CGIGWVEVKRESDP
+136 CGIGWVEVKREQDP
-150 FKYAYR
+150 FKYPYR

-168 MKATENDLTD
+168 MKAAENDLSD

-186 WVHPKRLVQ
+186 WIHPKRLIQ
-195 AFPQHQ
+195 AFPQHA
-201 ELIETIGC
+201 ELIQTVGR
-209 YGAAWWNDAGVM
+209 YGASWWQEAGVM
-221 DGGESTGLQ
+221 DGGESTGLK

-240 VNEQYWYNATSKEVN
+240 ISEQHWYNTTSKEIN
-255 VVELWYRRWVRVAV
+255 VAEVWYRRWVRVPV

-278 EYDAANMHHDIAIY
+278 EYDSSNMNHDIAIY
-292 QELARVEHANISKV
+292 QGLAHVELANISKI
-306 RRSYWLGPHCLFD
+306 RRSYWLGPHVLFD

-379 GAVEMTDEQL
+379 GAVDMTDEQL
-389 RRQIARP
+389 RRQVARP

-405 HMAKPGARFDVK
+405 HMAKAGARFEVK
-417 RDYELSQQ
+417 RDFELSQQ

-466 SNQTLMTIMDNFR
+466 SNQTLMKIMDNFR

-484 MGEMLLSM
+484 IGEMLLSM
-492 IVDDL
+492 IVEDM
-497 GSQQHVVIIEGD
+497 GSREQTVVIEGD
-509 EAIRENRTVVINK
+509 AVREDRTVVINK

-536 VQRTRLKVVLDD
+536 IQRIRLKVVLDD
-548 VPSSSTFKEQ
+548 VPSSTTFREQ

-564 EITKSLPPEV
+564 EITKSLSAEI
-574 QAAVLPFVMALTDI
+574 QTAVLPYVMALTDI
-588 PFKKDIIDAIRQATQ
+588 PFKKDIIESIRQATQ
-603 AQTPEQIQQQI
+603 APTPEQVEQQI
-614 QDAVKQALAQAGNDI
+614 KEAVERALADAGIDL
-629 KLRELELKERKASS
+629 KRRELELKERKAGS
-643 EIKEIDARSVQIG
+643 EIREIDARSVQIG

-678 IADEVMKGAGYQRPN
+678 VADEVMKGAGYQRPN
-693 PLGDDPNFPV
+693 PIGDDPNFPT
-703 ADQTAASNIRSPYIQ
+703 AEQTAARDVRSPYLE
-718 GQGAQVGSE
+718 GEGAQIGSE
-727 QLAVQQN
+727 GLAEVQQN
-734 TSPMSPSV
+734 TSPMNPAV
-742 PHEVGQ
+742 PQ
-748 EMQRI
+748 Q
-753 SPPQDESYARHGG
+753 GG
-766 TGMQGIETPRTSDNM
+766 TGMQGIETERTTDN
-781 SLVGQE
+781 LNER

>member
-1 MFDHETAEIEQANLD
+1 MFDQETTEIEQANLD

-25 NEIMHE
+25 TEIMYE
-31 IEEQPHWRHTADKEM
+31 IEEQPYWRNIADKEM
-46 DYADGNQLDTE
+46 DYADGNQLESE

-95 KANGEAGSSDV
+95 KANGDTGSDDV
-106 ADALNYKLNQA
+106 ADALNFKLNQA
-117 ERLSKADKACSG
+117 ERLSKADKACSD

-136 CGIGWVEVKRESDP
+136 CGIGWVEVKREQDP
-150 FKYAYR
+150 FKYPYR

-168 MKATENDLTD
+168 MKAAENDLSD

-186 WVHPKRLVQ
+186 WIHPKRLIQ
-195 AFPQHQ
+195 AFPQHA
-201 ELIETIGC
+201 ELIQTVGR
-209 YGAAWWNDAGVM
+209 YGASWWQEAGVM
-221 DGGESTGLQ
+221 DGGESTGLK

-240 VNEQYWYNATSKEVN
+240 ISEQHWYNTTSKEIN
-255 VVELWYRRWVRVAV
+255 VAEVWYRRWVRVPV

-278 EYDAANMHHDIAIY
+278 EYDSSNMNHDIAIY
-292 QELARVEHANISKV
+292 QGLAHVELANISKI
-306 RRSYWLGPHCLFD
+306 RRSYWLGPHVLFD

-379 GAVEMTDEQL
+379 GAVDMTDEQL
-389 RRQIARP
+389 RRQVARP

-405 HMAKPGARFDVK
+405 HMAKAGARFEVR
-417 RDYELSQQ
+417 RDFELSQQ

-466 SNQTLMTIMDNFR
+466 SNQTLMKIMDNFR

-484 MGEMLLSM
+484 IGEMLLSM
-492 IVDDL
+492 IVEDM
-497 GSQQHVVIIEGD
+497 GSREQTVVIEGD
-509 EAIRENRTVVINK
+509 AVREDRTVVINK

-536 VQRTRLKVVLDD
+536 IQRIRLKVVLDD
-548 VPSSSTFKEQ
+548 VPSSTTFREQ

-564 EITKSLPPEV
+564 EITKSLSAEI
-574 QAAVLPFVMALTDI
+574 QTAVLPYVMALTDI
-588 PFKKDIIDAIRQATQ
+588 PFKKDIIESIRQATQ
-603 AQTPEQIQQQI
+603 APTPEEVEQQI
-614 QDAVKQALAQAGNDI
+614 KEAVERALADAGIDL
-629 KLRELELKERKASS
+629 KRRELELKERKAGS
-643 EIKEIDARSVQIG
+643 EIREIDARSVQIG
-656 VQAAYSAMQAGAQV
+656 VQAAYSAMQAGVQV

-678 IADEVMKGAGYQRPN
+678 VADEVMKGAGYQRPN
-693 PLGDDPNFPV
+693 PIGDDPNFPI
-703 ADQTAASNIRSPYIQ
+703 AEQTAARDVRSPYLE
-718 GQGAQVGSE
+718 GEGAQIGSE
-727 QLAVQQN
+727 GLAEVQQN
-734 TSPMSPSV
+734 TSPMNPAV
-742 PHEVGQ
+742 PKQG
-748 EMQRI
+748 
-753 SPPQDESYARHGG
+753 D
-766 TGMQGIETPRTSDNM
+766 TGMQGIETGSVEDNLTS
-781 SLVGQE
+781 

>member
-1 MFDHETAEIEQANLD
+1 MFDQETTEIEQANLD

-25 NEIMHE
+25 TEIMYE
-31 IEEQPHWRHTADKEM
+31 IEEQPYWRNIADKEM
-46 DYADGNQLDTE
+46 DYADGNQLESE

-95 KANGEAGSSDV
+95 KANGDTGSDDV
-106 ADALNYKLNQA
+106 ADALNFKLNQA
-117 ERLSKADKACSG
+117 ERLSKADKACSD

-136 CGIGWVEVKRESDP
+136 CGIGWVEVKREQDP
-150 FKYAYR
+150 FKYPYR

-168 MKATENDLTD
+168 MKAAENDLSD

-186 WVHPKRLVQ
+186 WIHPKRLIQ
-195 AFPQHQ
+195 AFPQHA
-201 ELIETIGC
+201 ELIQTVGR
-209 YGAAWWNDAGVM
+209 YGASWWQEAGVM
-221 DGGESTGLQ
+221 DGGESTGLK

-240 VNEQYWYNATSKEVN
+240 ISEQHWYNTTSKEIN
-255 VVELWYRRWVRVAV
+255 VAEVWYRRWVRVPV

-278 EYDAANMHHDIAIY
+278 EYDSSNMNHDIAIY
-292 QELARVEHANISKV
+292 QGLAHVELANISKI
-306 RRSYWLGPHCLFD
+306 RRSYWLGPHVLFD

-379 GAVEMTDEQL
+379 GAVDMTDEQL
-389 RRQIARP
+389 RRQVARP

-405 HMAKPGARFDVK
+405 HMAKAGARFEVK
-417 RDYELSQQ
+417 RDFELSQQ

-466 SNQTLMTIMDNFR
+466 SNQTLMKIMDNFR

-484 MGEMLLSM
+484 IGEMLLSM
-492 IVDDL
+492 IVEDM
-497 GSQQHVVIIEGD
+497 GSREQTVVIEGD
-509 EAIRENRTVVINK
+509 AVREDRTVVINK

-536 VQRTRLKVVLDD
+536 IQRIRLKVVLDD
-548 VPSSSTFKEQ
+548 VPSSTTFREQ

-564 EITKSLPPEV
+564 EITKSLSAEI
-574 QAAVLPFVMALTDI
+574 QTAVLPYVMALTDI
-588 PFKKDIIDAIRQATQ
+588 PFKKDIIESIRQATQ
-603 AQTPEQIQQQI
+603 APTPEQVEQQI
-614 QDAVKQALAQAGNDI
+614 KEAVERALADAGIDL
-629 KLRELELKERKASS
+629 KRRELELKERKASS
-643 EIKEIDARSVQIG
+643 EIREIDARSVQIG
-656 VQAAYSAMQAGAQV
+656 VQAAYSAMQAGVQV
-670 AQMPQIAP
+670 AQMPQVAP

-693 PLGDDPNFPV
+693 PIGDDPNFPT
-703 ADQTAASNIRSPYIQ
+703 AKQTAARDVRSPYLE
-718 GQGAQVGSE
+718 GEGAQIGSE
-727 QLAVQQN
+727 GLAEVQQN
-734 TSPMSPSV
+734 TSPMNPAV
-742 PHEVGQ
+742 PQ
-748 EMQRI
+748 Q
-753 SPPQDESYARHGG
+753 GG
-766 TGMQGIETPRTSDNM
+766 AGMQGIETNRVNDN
-781 SLVGQE
+781 LQK

>member
-1 MFDHETAEIEQANLD
+1 MFDQETTEIEQANLD

-25 NEIMHE
+25 TEIMYE
-31 IEEQPHWRHTADKEM
+31 IEEQPYWRNIADKEM
-46 DYADGNQLDTE
+46 DYADGNQLESE

-95 KANGEAGSSDV
+95 KANGDTGSDDV
-106 ADALNYKLNQA
+106 ADALNFKLNQA
-117 ERLSKADKACSG
+117 ERLSKADKACSD
-129 AFRPQIG
+129 AFRPQIS
-136 CGIGWVEVKRESDP
+136 CGIGWVEVKREQDP
-150 FKYAYR
+150 FKYPYR

-168 MKATENDLTD
+168 MKAAENDLSD

-186 WVHPKRLVQ
+186 WIHPKRLIQ
-195 AFPQHQ
+195 AFPQHA
-201 ELIETIGC
+201 ELIQTVGR
-209 YGAAWWNDAGVM
+209 YGASWWQEAGVM
-221 DGGESTGLQ
+221 DGGESTGLK

-240 VNEQYWYNATSKEVN
+240 ISEQHWYNTTSKEIN
-255 VVELWYRRWVRVAV
+255 VAEVWYRRWVRVPV

-278 EYDAANMHHDIAIY
+278 EYDSSNMNHDIAIY
-292 QELARVEHANISKV
+292 QGLAHVELANISKI
-306 RRSYWLGPHCLFD
+306 RRSYWLGPHVLFD

-379 GAVEMTDEQL
+379 GAVDMTDEQL
-389 RRQIARP
+389 RRQVARP

-405 HMAKPGARFDVK
+405 HMAKAGARFEVK
-417 RDYELSQQ
+417 RDFELSQQ

-466 SNQTLMTIMDNFR
+466 SNQTLMKIMDNFR

-484 MGEMLLSM
+484 IGEMLLSM
-492 IVDDL
+492 IVEDM
-497 GSQQHVVIIEGD
+497 GSREQTVVIEGD
-509 EAIRENRTVVINK
+509 AVREDRTVVINK

-536 VQRTRLKVVLDD
+536 VQRIRLKVVLDD
-548 VPSSSTFKEQ
+548 VPSSTTFREQ

-564 EITKSLPPEV
+564 EITKSLSAEI
-574 QAAVLPFVMALTDI
+574 QTAVLPYVMALTDI
-588 PFKKDIIDAIRQATQ
+588 PFKKDIIESIRQAKQ
-603 AQTPEQIQQQI
+603 APTPEQVEQQI
-614 QDAVKQALAQAGNDI
+614 KEAVERALADAGIDL
-629 KLRELELKERKASS
+629 KRRELELKERKAGS
-643 EIKEIDARSVQIG
+643 EIREIDARSVQIG

-693 PLGDDPNFPV
+693 PIGDDPNFPT
-703 ADQTAASNIRSPYIQ
+703 AEQTAARDVRSPYLE
-718 GQGAQVGSE
+718 GEGAQIGSE
-727 QLAVQQN
+727 GLAEVQQN
-734 TSPMSPSV
+734 TSPMSPPV
-742 PHEVGQ
+742 
-748 EMQRI
+748 
-753 SPPQDESYARHGG
+753 PQDGG
-766 TGMQGIETPRTSDNM
+766 SPMQGIETARTNDN
-781 SLVGQE
+781 L

>member
-1 MFDHETAEIEQANLD
+1 MFDHETAEIEQANLE

-25 NEIMHE
+25 TEIMHE
-31 IEEQPHWRHTADKEM
+31 IEEQPHWRHIADKEM
-46 DYADGNQLDTE
+46 DYADGNQLESE
-57 LLNRMKQIGIPPAVE
+57 LLNRMKAIGIPPAVE

-95 KANGEAGSSDV
+95 KANGDTGSDDV
-106 ADALNYKLNQA
+106 ADALNFKLNQA
-117 ERLSKADKACSG
+117 ERLSKADKACSD

-136 CGIGWVEVKRESDP
+136 CGIGWVEVKREQDP
-150 FKYAYR
+150 FKYPYR

-168 MKATENDLTD
+168 FKATENDLSD

-195 AFPQHQ
+195 AFPQHR
-201 ELIETIGC
+201 ELIETVGR
-209 YGAAWWNDAGVM
+209 YGGSWWQEAGVL
-221 DGGESTGLQ
+221 DGGSNTGLQ

-240 VNEQYWYNATSKEVN
+240 VSEQYWYNPTSKEIN
-255 VVELWYRRWVRVAV
+255 IAELWYRRWVRVPV

-278 EYDAANMHHDIAIY
+278 EYDSSNMHHDLAIY
-292 QELARVEHANISKV
+292 QGLARVEQANISKV

-319 GPTPY
+319 GPSPY

-379 GAVEMTDEQL
+379 GAVDMTDEQL

-405 HMAKPGARFDVK
+405 HMAKPGARFEVK
-417 RDYELSQQ
+417 RDFELSQQ

-445 GFQGKQG
+445 GFQGKKG

-466 SNQTLMTIMDNFR
+466 SNQTLMKIMDNFR

-484 MGEMLLSM
+484 IGEMLLSM
-492 IVDDL
+492 IVEDL
-497 GSQQHVVIIEGD
+497 GEEEHVVVIEGD
-509 EAIRENRTVVINK
+509 AVREDRTVVINK
-522 PEVDELGYPYVSND
+522 PEVDEHGYPYVSND
-536 VQRTRLKVVLDD
+536 VQRIRLKVVLDD
-548 VPSSSTFKEQ
+548 VPSSTTFREQ

-564 EITKSLPPEV
+564 EITKSLSAEI
-574 QAAVLPFVMALTDI
+574 QTAVLPYVMALTDI
-588 PFKKDIIDAIRQATQ
+588 PFKKDIIESIRQATQ
-603 AQTPEQIQQQI
+603 APTPEQVEQQI
-614 QDAVKQALAQAGNDI
+614 KEAVDKALADAGIDL
-629 KLRELELKERKASS
+629 KRRELELKERKADS

-670 AQMPQIAP
+670 AQMPMIAP
-678 IADEVMKGAGYQRPN
+678 IADEVMKGAGYQRPD
-693 PLGDDPNFPV
+693 PMGDDPNFPT
-703 ADQTAASNIRSPYIQ
+703 AEQTAASNIRSPYIQ

-727 QLAVQQN
+727 QLPVQQN
-734 TSPMSPSV
+734 TSPMNPPV
-742 PHEVGQ
+742 PQQG
-748 EMQRI
+748 
-753 SPPQDESYARHGG
+753 S

-781 SLVGQE
+781 PPVRQE

>member
-1 MFDHETAEIEQANLD
+1 MFDQETTEIEQANLD

-25 NEIMHE
+25 TEIMYE
-31 IEEQPHWRHTADKEM
+31 IEEQPYWRNIADKEM
-46 DYADGNQLDTE
+46 DYADGNQLESE

-95 KANGEAGSSDV
+95 KANGDTGSDDV
-106 ADALNYKLNQA
+106 ADALNFKLNQA
-117 ERLSKADKACSG
+117 ERLSKADKACSD

-136 CGIGWVEVKRESDP
+136 CGIGWVEVKREQDP
-150 FKYAYR
+150 FKYPYR

-168 MKATENDLTD
+168 MKAAENDLSD

-186 WVHPKRLVQ
+186 WIHPKRLIQ
-195 AFPQHQ
+195 AFPQHA
-201 ELIETIGC
+201 ELIQTVGR
-209 YGAAWWNDAGVM
+209 YGASWWQEAGVM
-221 DGGESTGLQ
+221 DGGESTGLK

-240 VNEQYWYNATSKEVN
+240 ISEQHWYNTTSKEIN
-255 VVELWYRRWVRVAV
+255 VAEVWYRRWVRVPV

-278 EYDAANMHHDIAIY
+278 EYDSSNMNHDIAIY
-292 QELARVEHANISKV
+292 QGLAHVELANISKI
-306 RRSYWLGPHCLFD
+306 RRSYWLGPHVLFD

-379 GAVEMTDEQL
+379 GAVDMTDEQL
-389 RRQIARP
+389 RRQVARP

-405 HMAKPGARFDVK
+405 HMAKAGARFEVK
-417 RDYELSQQ
+417 RDFELSQQ

-466 SNQTLMTIMDNFR
+466 SNQTLMKIMDNFR

-484 MGEMLLSM
+484 IGEMLLSM
-492 IVDDL
+492 IVEDM
-497 GSQQHVVIIEGD
+497 GNREQTVVIEGD
-509 EAIRENRTVVINK
+509 AVREDRTVVINK

-536 VQRTRLKVVLDD
+536 IQRIRLKVVLDD
-548 VPSSSTFKEQ
+548 VPSSTTFREQ

-564 EITKSLPPEV
+564 EITKSLSAEI
-574 QAAVLPFVMALTDI
+574 QTAVLPYVMALTDI
-588 PFKKDIIDAIRQATQ
+588 PFKKDIIESIRQATQ
-603 AQTPEQIQQQI
+603 APTPEQVEQQI
-614 QDAVKQALAQAGNDI
+614 KEAVKRALADAGIDL
-629 KLRELELKERKASS
+629 KRRELELKERKAGS
-643 EIKEIDARSVQIG
+643 EIREIDARSVQIG

-678 IADEVMKGAGYQRPN
+678 VADEVMKGAGYQRPN
-693 PLGDDPNFPV
+693 PIGDDPNFPT
-703 ADQTAASNIRSPYIQ
+703 AEQTAARDVRSPYLE
-718 GQGAQVGSE
+718 GEGAQIGSE
-727 QLAVQQN
+727 GLAEVQQN
-734 TSPMSPSV
+734 TSPMNPAI
-742 PHEVGQ
+742 PQ
-748 EMQRI
+748 E
-753 SPPQDESYARHGG
+753 GG
-766 TGMQGIETPRTSDNM
+766 TGMQGIETARTNDN
-781 SLVGQE
+781 LIK

>member
-1 MFDHETAEIEQANLD
+1 MFDQETTEIEQANLD

-25 NEIMHE
+25 TEIMYE
-31 IEEQPHWRHTADKEM
+31 IEEQPYWRNIADKEM
-46 DYADGNQLDTE
+46 DYADGNQLESE

-95 KANGEAGSSDV
+95 KANGDTGSDDV
-106 ADALNYKLNQA
+106 ADALNFKLNQA
-117 ERLSKADKACSG
+117 ERLSKADKACSD

-136 CGIGWVEVKRESDP
+136 CGIGWVEVKREQDP
-150 FKYAYR
+150 FKYPYR

-168 MKATENDLTD
+168 MKAAENDLSD

-186 WVHPKRLVQ
+186 WIHPKRLIQ
-195 AFPQHQ
+195 AFPQHA
-201 ELIETIGC
+201 ELIQTVGR
-209 YGAAWWNDAGVM
+209 YGASWWQEAGVM
-221 DGGESTGLQ
+221 DGGESTGLK

-240 VNEQYWYNATSKEVN
+240 ISEQHWYNTTSKEIN
-255 VVELWYRRWVRVAV
+255 VAEVWYRRWVRVPV

-278 EYDAANMHHDIAIY
+278 EYDSSNMNHDIAIY
-292 QELARVEHANISKV
+292 QGLAHVELANISKI
-306 RRSYWLGPHCLFD
+306 RRSYWLGPHVLFD

-379 GAVEMTDEQL
+379 GAVDMTDEQL
-389 RRQIARP
+389 RRQVARP
-396 DADIVLNAN
+396 DADIVLNAS
-405 HMAKPGARFDVK
+405 HMAKTGARFEVK
-417 RDYELSQQ
+417 RDFELSQQ

-466 SNQTLMTIMDNFR
+466 SNQTLMKIMDNFR

-484 MGEMLLSM
+484 IGEMLLSM
-492 IVDDL
+492 IVEDM
-497 GSQQHVVIIEGD
+497 GSREQTVVIEGD
-509 EAIRENRTVVINK
+509 AVREDRTVVINK

-536 VQRTRLKVVLDD
+536 IQRIRLKVVLDD
-548 VPSSSTFKEQ
+548 VPSSTTFREQ

-564 EITKSLPPEV
+564 EITKSLSAEI
-574 QAAVLPFVMALTDI
+574 QTAVLPYVMALTDI
-588 PFKKDIIDAIRQATQ
+588 PFKKDIIESIRQATQ
-603 AQTPEQIQQQI
+603 APTPEQVEQQI
-614 QDAVKQALAQAGNDI
+614 KEAVERALADAGIDL
-629 KLRELELKERKASS
+629 KRRELELKERKAGS
-643 EIKEIDARSVQIG
+643 EIREIDARSVQIG

-693 PLGDDPNFPV
+693 PIGDDPNFPTAEQTV
-703 ADQTAASNIRSPYIQ
+703 ARDVRSPYLE
-718 GQGAQVGSE
+718 GEGAQLGSE
-727 QLAVQQN
+727 GLAEVQQN
-734 TSPMSPSV
+734 TSPMNPAV
-742 PHEVGQ
+742 PQ
-748 EMQRI
+748 Q
-753 SPPQDESYARHGG
+753 GG
-766 TGMQGIETPRTSDNM
+766 TGMEGIETGRISDN
-781 SLVGQE
+781 VN

>member
-1 MFDHETAEIEQANLD
+1 MFDQETTEIEQANLD

-25 NEIMHE
+25 TEIMYE
-31 IEEQPHWRHTADKEM
+31 IEEQPYWRNIADKEM
-46 DYADGNQLDTE
+46 DYADGNQLESE

-95 KANGEAGSSDV
+95 KANGDTGSDDV
-106 ADALNYKLNQA
+106 ADALNFKLNQA
-117 ERLSKADKACSG
+117 ERLSKADKACSD

-136 CGIGWVEVKRESDP
+136 CGIGWVEVKREQDP
-150 FKYAYR
+150 FKYPYR

-168 MKATENDLTD
+168 MKAAENDLSD

-186 WVHPKRLVQ
+186 WIHPKRLIQ
-195 AFPQHQ
+195 AFPQHA
-201 ELIETIGC
+201 ELIQTVGR
-209 YGAAWWNDAGVM
+209 YGASWWQEAGVM
-221 DGGESTGLQ
+221 DGGESTGLK

-240 VNEQYWYNATSKEVN
+240 ISEQHWYNTTSKEIN
-255 VVELWYRRWVRVAV
+255 VAEVWYRRWVRVPV

-278 EYDAANMHHDIAIY
+278 EYDSSNMNHDIAIY
-292 QELARVEHANISKV
+292 QGLAHVELANISKI
-306 RRSYWLGPHCLFD
+306 RRSYWLGPHVLFD

-379 GAVEMTDEQL
+379 GAVDMTDEQL
-389 RRQIARP
+389 RRQVARP

-405 HMAKPGARFDVK
+405 HMAKAGARFEVK
-417 RDYELSQQ
+417 RDFELSQQ

-466 SNQTLMTIMDNFR
+466 SNQTLMKIMDNFR

-484 MGEMLLSM
+484 IGEMLLSM
-492 IVDDL
+492 IVEDM
-497 GSQQHVVIIEGD
+497 GSREQTVVIEGD
-509 EAIRENRTVVINK
+509 AVREDRTVVINK

-536 VQRTRLKVVLDD
+536 IQRIRLKVVLDD
-548 VPSSSTFKEQ
+548 VPSSTTFREQ

-564 EITKSLPPEV
+564 EITKSLSAEI
-574 QAAVLPFVMALTDI
+574 QTAVLPYVMALTDI
-588 PFKKDIIDAIRQATQ
+588 PFKKDIIESIRQATQ
-603 AQTPEQIQQQI
+603 APTPEQVEQQI
-614 QDAVKQALAQAGNDI
+614 KEAVERALADAGIDL
-629 KLRELELKERKASS
+629 KRRELELKERKAGS
-643 EIKEIDARSVQIG
+643 EIREIDARSVQIG

-693 PLGDDPNFPV
+693 PIGDDPNFPT
-703 ADQTAASNIRSPYIQ
+703 ADQTAARDVRSPYLE
-718 GQGAQVGSE
+718 GEGAQIGSE
-727 QLAVQQN
+727 GLAEVQQN
-734 TSPMSPSV
+734 TSPMNPAV
-742 PHEVGQ
+742 PQ
-748 EMQRI
+748 Q
-753 SPPQDESYARHGG
+753 GG
-766 TGMQGIETPRTSDNM
+766 TGMQGIETNRVNDN
-781 SLVGQE
+781 LQK

>member
-1 MFDHETAEIEQANLD
+1 MFDHETAEIEQANLE

-25 NEIMHE
+25 TEIMHE
-31 IEEQPHWRHTADKEM
+31 IEEQPHWRHIADKEM
-46 DYADGNQLDTE
+46 DYADGNQLETE

-95 KANGEAGSSDV
+95 KANGDTGSDDV
-106 ADALNYKLNQA
+106 ADALNFKLNQA
-117 ERLSKADKACSG
+117 ERLSKADKACSD

-136 CGIGWVEVKRESDP
+136 CGIGWVEVKREQDP
-150 FKYAYR
+150 FKYPYR

-168 MKATENDLTD
+168 FKSVENDLSD

-186 WVHPKRLVQ
+186 WIHPKRLVQ
-195 AFPQHQ
+195 AFPQHR
-201 ELIETIGC
+201 ELIETVGR
-209 YGAAWWNDAGVM
+209 YGGSWWQEAGVL
-221 DGGESTGLQ
+221 DGGSNTGLQ

-240 VNEQYWYNATSKEVN
+240 VSEQYWYNPTSKEINIAEV
-255 VVELWYRRWVRVAV
+255 WYRRWVHVPV
-269 LKFGDGRVV
+269 LKFSDGRVV
-278 EYDAANMHHDIAIY
+278 EYDSSNMNHDIAIY
-292 QELARVEHANISKV
+292 QGIARVEQANISKV

-379 GAVEMTDEQL
+379 GAVDMTDEQL

-417 RDYELSQQ
+417 RDFELSQQ

-445 GFQGKQG
+445 GFQGKKG

-466 SNQTLMTIMDNFR
+466 SNQTLMKIMDNFR

-484 MGEMLLSM
+484 IGEMLLSM
-492 IVDDL
+492 IVEDMGDRE
-497 GSQQHVVIIEGD
+497 QTVIIEGD
-509 EAIRENRTVVINK
+509 AVREDRTVVINK
-522 PEVDELGYPYVSND
+522 PEIDEMGYPYVSND
-536 VQRTRLKVVLDD
+536 VQRIRLKVVLDD
-548 VPSSSTFKEQ
+548 VPSSTTFREQ

-564 EITKSLPPEV
+564 EITKSLSAEI
-574 QAAVLPFVMALTDI
+574 QTAVLPYVMALTDI
-588 PFKKDIIDAIRQATQ
+588 PFKKDIIESIRQATQ
-603 AQTPEQIQQQI
+603 AQTPEQIEQQTQE
-614 QDAVKQALAQAGNDI
+614 AVKQALAQAGNDI
-629 KLRELELKERKASS
+629 KLRELELKERKAES

-656 VQAAYSAMQAGAQV
+656 VQAAYSAMQGGSQV
-670 AQMPQIAP
+670 AMMPQIAP
-678 IADEVMKGAGYQRPN
+678 IADEIMKGAGYQRPN
-693 PLGDDPNFPV
+693 PIGDDPNFPI
-703 ADQTAASNIRSPYIQ
+703 ANQTAARDVRSPYIE
-718 GQGAQVGSE
+718 GEGAQLGSE
-727 QLAVQQN
+727 GLAEVQQN
-734 TSPMSPSV
+734 TSPMNPPV
-742 PHEVGQ
+742 PQQG
-748 EMQRI
+748 
-753 SPPQDESYARHGG
+753 S
-766 TGMQGIETPRTSDNM
+766 TGMQGIETATPTDNIG
-781 SLVGQE
+781 V

>member
-1 MFDHETAEIEQANLD
+1 MFDQETTEIEQANLD

-25 NEIMHE
+25 TEIMYE
-31 IEEQPHWRHTADKEM
+31 IEEQPYWRNIADKEM
-46 DYADGNQLDTE
+46 DYADGNQLESE

-95 KANGEAGSSDV
+95 KANGDTGSDDV
-106 ADALNYKLNQA
+106 ADALNFKLNQA
-117 ERLSKADKACSG
+117 ERLSKADKACSD

-136 CGIGWVEVKRESDP
+136 CGIGWVEVKREQDP
-150 FKYAYR
+150 FKYPYR

-168 MKATENDLTD
+168 MKAAENDLSD

-186 WVHPKRLVQ
+186 WIHPKRLIQ
-195 AFPQHQ
+195 AFPQHA
-201 ELIETIGC
+201 ELIQTVGR
-209 YGAAWWNDAGVM
+209 YGASWWQEAGVM
-221 DGGESTGLQ
+221 DGGESTGLK

-240 VNEQYWYNATSKEVN
+240 ISEQHWYNTTSKEIN
-255 VVELWYRRWVRVAV
+255 VAEVWYRRWVRVPV

-278 EYDAANMHHDIAIY
+278 EYDSSNMNHDIAIY
-292 QELARVEHANISKV
+292 QGLAHVELANISKI
-306 RRSYWLGPHCLFD
+306 RRSYWLGPHVLFD

-379 GAVEMTDEQL
+379 GAVDMTDEQL
-389 RRQIARP
+389 RRQVARP

-405 HMAKPGARFDVK
+405 HMAKAGARFEVR
-417 RDYELSQQ
+417 RDFELSQQ

-466 SNQTLMTIMDNFR
+466 SNQTLMKIMDNFR

-484 MGEMLLSM
+484 IGEMLLSM
-492 IVDDL
+492 IVEDM
-497 GSQQHVVIIEGD
+497 GSREQTVVIEGD
-509 EAIRENRTVVINK
+509 AVREDRTVVINK

-536 VQRTRLKVVLDD
+536 IQRIRLKVVLDD
-548 VPSSSTFKEQ
+548 VPSSTTFREQ

-564 EITKSLPPEV
+564 EITKSLSAEI
-574 QAAVLPFVMALTDI
+574 QTAVLPYVMALTDI
-588 PFKKDIIDAIRQATQ
+588 PFKKDIIESIRQATQ
-603 AQTPEQIQQQI
+603 APTPEEVEQQI
-614 QDAVKQALAQAGNDI
+614 KEAVERALADAGIDL
-629 KLRELELKERKASS
+629 KRRELELKERKAGS
-643 EIKEIDARSVQIG
+643 EIREIDARSVQIG
-656 VQAAYSAMQAGAQV
+656 VQAAYSAMQAGVQV

-678 IADEVMKGAGYQRPN
+678 VADEVMKGAGYQRPN
-693 PLGDDPNFPV
+693 PIGDDPNFPI
-703 ADQTAASNIRSPYIQ
+703 AEQTAARDVRSPYLE
-718 GQGAQVGSE
+718 GEGAQIGSE
-727 QLAVQQN
+727 GLAEVQQN
-734 TSPMSPSV
+734 TSPMNPAV
-742 PHEVGQ
+742 PQQGD
-748 EMQRI
+748 
-753 SPPQDESYARHGG
+753 SS
-766 TGMQGIETPRTSDNM
+766 MQGIETARISDNLTK
-781 SLVGQE
+781 STV